1 MTAPWEGQEDQELTK
16 TIKKAKRR
24 ILLRNL
30 VIIAVSLV
38 SSMIVIFAILLGVF
52 HLTGREA
59 NKAWMDEWGYM
70 SISKPNEYESGYK
83 NQSGFL
89 SGVLEL
95 DTYKIVEGVPIPW
108 NEYWSNYQVTNFPN
122 FSGTY
127 GGTGGLTVTDPQ
139 MKAQGY
145 EYYRQYNP
153 YNGQRE
159 LAFYVP
165 GVNYNGKV
173 LNDLSALSRM
183 ESGKLVEMALSFDKD
198 YSFAEVKAMLPAG
211 VRPVWYWV
219 DTYDDRTNFHF
230 KPFKDGNGNI
240 SYPLPMSPSFGVYGF
255 GIRPDW
261 DKAEPGDFIQTLKG
275 GLHEKGKYYSEYER
289 IYNYLK
295 KDKAE
300 PDAGDVRLL
309 GVVVTGT
316 AKGLQSLNG
325 QPYVRGAVLGAVT
338 DRY

>member
-1 MTAPWEGQEDQELTK
+1 MTAPWEDQEDQSLTK
-16 TIKKAKRR
+16 TIQKAKRR

-30 VIIAVSLV
+30 VIIAISLV
-38 SSMIVIFAILLGVF
+38 SCLIVIFAILLGAF
-52 HLTGREA
+52 KLTSREA
-59 NKAWMDEWGYM
+59 DKVAMDEWGYI
-70 SISKPNEYESGYK
+70 SISKPNEYESGFK
-83 NQSGFL
+83 DQSGFL

-95 DTYKIVEGVPIPW
+95 YTYKIVEGVPIPW
-108 NEYWSNYQVTNFPN
+108 NEYWSNYQVIGFPDFN
-122 FSGTY
+122 RTY
-127 GGTGGLTVTDPQ
+127 VSTFGMAGTDPQ

-145 EYYRQYNP
+145 EYYRGYNR
-153 YNGQRE
+153 YNGKRE
-159 LAFYVP
+159 LAFFVP

-173 LNDLSALSRM
+173 LNDLPALSQM

-230 KPFKDGNGNI
+230 KPYKDGNGNI
-240 SYPLPMSPSFGVYGF
+240 DYPMPFWPSFGVYGF
-255 GIRPDW
+255 GIRPDY
-261 DKAEPGDFIQTLKG
+261 DKAEPGDFIQKLKD
-275 GLHEKGKYYSEYER
+275 GLQAKGKYYSEYER
-289 IYNYLK
+289 IYNFLK

-325 QPYVRGAVLGAVT
+325 QPYVRAAVLGAVV

>member
-1 MTAPWEGQEDQELTK
+1 MTAPWEEQEDQELAA

-24 ILLRNL
+24 ILLRYL
-30 VIIAVSLV
+30 VIIAVSLAA
-38 SSMIVIFAILLGVF
+38 SLIVIFAILLGVF
-52 HLTGREA
+52 KLTSHES
-59 NKAWMDEWGYM
+59 NKRSADEWWYI
-70 SISKPNEYESGYK
+70 SISKPNEYVSGHK
-83 NQSGFL
+83 DQSGFL
-89 SGVLEL
+89 AGVLEL

-139 MKAQGY
+139 MKEQGY
-145 EYYRQYNP
+145 EYYRQYNIF
-153 YNGQRE
+153 NGQRE
-159 LAFYVP
+159 LAFFVP
-165 GVNYNGKV
+165 GVNYNGKL
-173 LNDLSALSRM
+173 LNDLPALKQM

-230 KPFKDGNGNI
+230 KPYKDGNGKLD
-240 SYPLPMSPSFGVYGF
+240 YPIPFWPSFGVYGF
-255 GIRPDW
+255 GIRPDY
-261 DKAEPGDFIQTLKG
+261 DKAEPGDFIQKLKG
-275 GLHEKGKYYSEYER
+275 GLQPKGKYYSEYER

-300 PDAGDVRLL
+300 PDAGDIRLL

-325 QPYVRGAVLGAVT
+325 QPYVRAAVLGAVV